1 MASQN
6 DIMRYYQ
13 EKIKHIEDQIRELD
27 RHVAELDAFER
38 RELSRN
44 IPNEYKINLHSAV
57 SRAKNDAQVV
67 KQKAIATAGS
77 LKSRIHA
84 FMQNPKG
91 DKR

>member
-13 EKIKHIEDQIRELD
+13 EKISHIEGQIRELD

-44 IPNEYKINLHSAV
+44 LPNEYKMNLHSAV

-67 KQKAIATAGS
+67 KQKAIATANN
-77 LKSRIHA
+77 LKQRVHA
-84 FMQNPKG
+84 FMQKPKN
-91 DKR
+91 

>member
-1 MASQN
+1 MADQN

-27 RHVAELDAFER
+27 RHVAELDAFEK

-44 IPNEYKINLHSAV
+44 LPNEYKMNLHSAV
-57 SRAKNDAQVV
+57 SKAKNDAQAV

-77 LKSRIHA
+77 LKARVHA
-84 FMQNPKG
+84 FMQKPKN
-91 DKR
+91 

>member
-1 MASQN
+1 MADQN
-6 DIMRYYQ
+6 DVMRYYQ

-44 IPNEYKINLHSAV
+44 LPSEYKMNLHSAV
-57 SRAKNDAQVV
+57 SRAKNDAQAV

-77 LKSRIHA
+77 LKARVHA
-84 FMQNPKG
+84 FMQKTKN
-91 DKR
+91 

>member
-13 EKIKHIEDQIRELD
+13 EKISHIEGQIRELD

-44 IPNEYKINLHSAV
+44 LPNEYKMSLHSAV
-57 SRAKNDAQVV
+57 SRAKNDAQAV
-67 KQKAIATAGS
+67 KQKAVATANN
-77 LKSRIHA
+77 LKARVHA
-84 FMQNPKG
+84 FMQKPKN
-91 DKR
+91 

>member
-13 EKIKHIEDQIRELD
+13 EKISHIEDQIRELD

-44 IPNEYKINLHSAV
+44 LPYEYKINLHSAV
-57 SRAKNDAQVV
+57 SKAKNDAQAV
-67 KQKAIATAGS
+67 KQKAIAAANN
-77 LKSRIHA
+77 LKSRINA
-84 FMQNPKG
+84 FMQKPKN
-91 DKR
+91 

>member
-1 MASQN
+1 MANQN
-6 DIMRYYQ
+6 DVMRYYQ

-27 RHVAELDAFER
+27 RHVAELDAFEK

-44 IPNEYKINLHSAV
+44 LPNEYKMNLHSAV
-57 SRAKNDAQVV
+57 SRAKNDAQAV
-67 KQKAIATAGS
+67 KQKAIATVGS

>member
-1 MASQN
+1 MANQN
-6 DIMRYYQ
+6 DVMRYYQ

-44 IPNEYKINLHSAV
+44 LPNEYKINLHSAV

-77 LKSRIHA
+77 LKARIHA
-84 FMQNPKG
+84 FMQKPKN
-91 DKR
+91 

>member
-1 MASQN
+1 MANQN
-6 DIMRYYQ
+6 DVMRYYQ

-44 IPNEYKINLHSAV
+44 LPNEYKINLHSAV

-77 LKSRIHA
+77 LKARVHA
-84 FMQNPKG
+84 FMQKPKN
-91 DKR
+91 

>member
-13 EKIKHIEDQIRELD
+13 EKISHIEGQIRELD
-27 RHVAELDAFER
+27 RHVAELDAFEK

-44 IPNEYKINLHSAV
+44 LPNEYKMNLHSAV

-67 KQKAIATAGS
+67 KQKAIATANN

-84 FMQNPKG
+84 FMQKPKN
-91 DKR
+91 

>member
-13 EKIKHIEDQIRELD
+13 EKISHIEDQIRELD

-44 IPNEYKINLHSAV
+44 LPNEYKMNLHSAV
-57 SRAKNDAQVV
+57 SRAKNDAQAV

-77 LKSRIHA
+77 LKARVHA
-84 FMQNPKG
+84 FMQKPKN
-91 DKR
+91 

>member
-13 EKIKHIEDQIRELD
+13 EKISHIEGQIRELD

-44 IPNEYKINLHSAV
+44 LPSEDKMNLHSAV
-57 SRAKNDAQVV
+57 SRAKNDANIV
-67 KQKAIATAGS
+67 KQKAISAS
-77 LKSRIHA
+77 NNLKARIHA
-84 FMQNPKG
+84 FMQNPK
-91 DKR
+91 KN

>member
-13 EKIKHIEDQIRELD
+13 EKISHIEGQIRELD

-44 IPNEYKINLHSAV
+44 LPSEYKMNMHSAV
-57 SRAKNDAQVV
+57 SRAKNDAQAV
-67 KQKAIATAGS
+67 KQKAVATANN
-77 LKSRIHA
+77 LKARVHA
-84 FMQNPKG
+84 FMQKPKN
-91 DKR
+91 

>member
-13 EKIKHIEDQIRELD
+13 GKISHIEDQIRELD
-27 RHVAELDAFER
+27 RHVAELDAFEK

-44 IPNEYKINLHSAV
+44 LPNEYKINLHSAV

-67 KQKAIATAGS
+67 KQKAISAS
-77 LKSRIHA
+77 NNLKARVHA
-84 FMQNPKG
+84 FMQKPKN
-91 DKR
+91 

>member
-44 IPNEYKINLHSAV
+44 LPSEYKMNLHSAV
-57 SRAKNDAQVV
+57 SRAKNDAQAV
-67 KQKAIATAGS
+67 KQKAVATANN
-77 LKSRIHA
+77 LKARVHA
-84 FMQNPKG
+84 FMQKPKN
-91 DKR
+91 

>member
-13 EKIKHIEDQIRELD
+13 EKIRHIEDQIKELD
-27 RHVAELDAFER
+27 RHVQELDAFEK

-44 IPNEYKINLHSAV
+44 IPYEYKMNLHSAV
-57 SRAKNDAQVV
+57 SKAKNDAGIV
-67 KQKAIATAGS
+67 KGKAIATANN
-77 LKSRIHA
+77 LKARVHA